1 MKILITENRLYNTLE
16 KYILEGYPE
25 VKSVTFKK
33 NKVRLLDSGPNIKD
47 EPIIERNMIIL
58 GFINGQLIHS
68 PTWNLRHVRQDVNRM
83 FGIGIDEYGSD
94 WGIDYK
100 ITNE

>member
-1 MKILITENRLYNTLE
+1 MKILITESKLHNTLE

-33 NKVRLLDSGPNIKD
+33 YKVHQFDSEG
-47 EPIIERNMIIL
+47 EPIIERNIIIL
-58 GFINGQLIHS
+58 GFISGQLMHS
-68 PTWNLRHVRQDVNRM
+68 PTWNLRQVREDVNRM
-83 FGIGIDEYGSD
+83 FGLRIGEDSLDWSIDWE
-94 WGIDYK
+94 

>member
-33 NKVRLLDSGPNIKD
+33 NKVQLFDSEG

-58 GFINGQLIHS
+58 GFISGQMRHS

-83 FGIGIDEYGSD
+83 FGLRIGEDSSD

>member
-1 MKILITENRLYNTLE
+1 MKILITENKLYNTLE

-25 VKSVTFKK
+25 VKNITFTKR
-33 NKVRLLDSGPNIKD
+33 NVGLLDGESDMITIQKNI
-47 EPIIERNMIIL
+47 IVL
-58 GFINGQLIHS
+58 GFISGQMQHS

-83 FGIGIDEYGSD
+83 FGIGVGEYGSD
-94 WGIDYK
+94 WDIDYK